1 MGGFRLVRIGSP
13 YNSAEL
19 AELDYEQSADVMYLA
34 HIDHAPTKLVRQSH
48 TSWAFQTVTFGPS
61 IAAPTGLGVTV
72 TNPNQDA
79 DATPPG
85 NAYFPQLARYAVT
98 AVDDETGQESRASA
112 IASGTNDLTL
122 KRNKNSLAWTAVTGA
137 DRYRVYKADNQQ
149 SLGYIGTT
157 TGLTFTD
164 DNIGPDLSDGPP
176 VGDNP
181 FSGAGD
187 YPSTVTFF
195 EQRLMWGRTRNK
207 SNGIWG
213 SKSADYENMDISRPL
228 KDNDALSFALVGQ
241 KVNAVNHLVPMT
253 DLLALAS
260 DSVFRISGGSDGGY
274 ITATQIVSRRQVG
287 RGCSRLNPVV
297 VDNVVFYQT
306 SVGGAVRALGYTFEI
321 DGYKTDDVTI
331 FSPHLFRDFNIVSWA
346 YAQEPRS
353 IIWAVRDDGQLLCFT
368 WEQEQ
373 EVWGWTHCYLPGAS
387 VKSVCVLSE
396 GGEDRLYLIVERTI
410 GGVARYFIE
419 RMASAYWDEIDD
431 SCYLD
436 AAVTY
441 RPETPQTE
449 FGNLHHLEGETVAA
463 LADGNVVEGLVVA
476 NGKVTLPDPAERV
489 TIGLPY
495 DALIETLPLA
505 IQTKSGWTL
514 ARRSTVGEVVAKV
527 IDTRGLW
534 AGPDENSL
542 FEIRPRQNEAFGEPN
557 ALKTGDME
565 IDVQATT
572 SGECR
577 IVLKSTQPL
586 PFTITAVGMDPLIG
600 A

>member
-1 MGGFRLVRIGSP
+1 MGAHRLVRIGSP
-13 YNSAEL
+13 YNATEL
-19 AELDYEQSADVMYLA
+19 PELDYEQSADVMYLA
-34 HIDHAPTKLVRQSH
+34 HIDHAPTKLVRASH
-48 TSWAFQTVTFGPS
+48 TEWTFETIAFGPS
-61 IAAPTGLGVTV
+61 VAAPSGLSVTV

-79 DATPPG
+79 EATPPG
-85 NAYFPQLARYAVT
+85 NAYFPQAASYAVT
-98 AVDDETGQESRASA
+98 AVVDETGQESRASSS
-112 IASGTNDLTL
+112 ASGTNDLTL
-122 KRNKNSLAWTAVTGA
+122 KRNKNALAWSAVAGA

-157 TGLTFTD
+157 TGLSFTD
-164 DNIGPDLSDGPP
+164 DNIGADLSDGPP

-181 FSGAGD
+181 FAGAGD

-241 KVNAVNHLVPMT
+241 KVNAVNHLVPMS

-274 ITATQIVSRRQVG
+274 ITASQVVSRRQVG
-287 RGCSRLNPVV
+287 RGSSRLNPVV
-297 VDNVVFYQT
+297 VDNIVFYQP
-306 SVGGAVRALGYTFEI
+306 SVGAGVRALGYTFEL

-331 FSPHLFRDFNIVSWA
+331 FSPHLFRGFSIVSWA
-346 YAQEPRS
+346 YSQEPRS
-353 IIWAVRDDGQLLCFT
+353 VIWAVRDDGQLMCFT

-373 EVWGWTHCYLPGAS
+373 QVWGWTHCSLPGAS
-387 VKSVCVLSE
+387 VKSVCVISE
-396 GGEDRLYLIVERTI
+396 DGEDRLYLIVARTI
-410 GGVARYFIE
+410 GGVVRYYIE

-436 AAVTY
+436 SAVSFTF
-441 RPETPQTE
+441 EEAQAELT
-449 FGNLHHLEGETVAA
+449 NLDHLEGETLSA
-463 LADGNVVEGLVVA
+463 LADGNVIEDLVVT
-476 NGKVTLPDPAERV
+476 NGMVTLPEPAFRATV
-489 TIGLPY
+489 GLPY

-505 IQTKSGWTL
+505 IQTKQGWTF

-534 AGPDENSL
+534 AGPDEDHL
-542 FEIRPRQNEAFGEPN
+542 FEIRTRQNEAYGEPN
-557 ALKTGDME
+557 ALKTGDIE
-565 IDVQATT
+565 IDVAATT
-572 SGECR
+572 SEAAKV
-577 IVLKSTQPL
+577 VLKSTQPL
-586 PFTITAVGMDPLIG
+586 PFTITAIGFDPQIG